1 MRRAAPLLV
10 AIAAVAAVVVP
21 YLALG
26 GASFEPAPVADPCLK
41 REWRDPG
48 DLEAVLEQIV
58 LSALDGAACELGV
71 TREELVLAVRD
82 ESSLEAFAEEH
93 GLSRADAE
101 QLVEDGLERAIDDA
115 EERTRCRASSRRS
128 CRRAAESLP
137 PWLLLEAVEQFGGL
151 LSSLEHEWG
160 ASRAPQRRPL
170 PGPFAGCDRRAPRRP
185 CGWPPPAVSRSD
197 PASLGRRAS
206 GR

>member
-26 GASFEPAPVADPCLK
+26 GTSYEPTAVADPCVR

-48 DLEAVLEQIV
+48 DLQAVLEQIV

-82 ESSLEAFAEEH
+82 EASLEAFAAEH
-93 GLSRADAE
+93 GLSRTDAE
-101 QLVEDGLERAIDDA
+101 RLVEDGLRRAIDDA
-115 EERTRCRASSRRS
+115 EQAGALPGFVASLV
-128 CRRAAESLP
+128 RRAVESLP
-137 PWLLLEAVEQFGGL
+137 PWLLLETLERFGAL
-151 LSSLEHEWG
+151 LS
-160 ASRAPQRRPL
+160 P
-170 PGPFAGCDRRAPRRP
+170 
-185 CGWPPPAVSRSD
+185 
-197 PASLGRRAS
+197 
-206 GR
+206 